1 MRSDI
6 MFPLEIYSE
15 LLEKADLFETKL
27 LLAYNDG
34 NLLDRNTIEVCF
46 SYRWRDKIKKY
57 WD

>member
-1 MRSDI
+1 